1 MWCPSCSKSIKGGV
15 KDSLVQHMMSKMEC
29 WEMTR
34 AAPPP
39 SFDDIDIAQ
48 LNEAYEWEVAN
59 AGGNMGGTGMGGNNL
74 GGSSSSFGVSITDL
88 QNHLA
93 MAEDRITQLQT
104 DIIAQQQTDIN
115 ILKNRLMDLEAK
127 VTTMDRQ
134 ALVLKDQVRALRRPT
149 PY

>member
-1 MWCPSCSKSIKGGV
+1 
-15 KDSLVQHMMSKMEC
+15 MMSKMEC

-59 AGGNMGGTGMGGNNL
+59 GGGNMGGTGMGGNNL
-74 GGSSSSFGVSITDL
+74 GGSSSSVGVSITDL
-88 QNHLA
+88 QNQLA
-93 MAEDRITQLQT
+93 VAEDRITQ
-104 DIIAQQQTDIN
+104 QQADIN
-115 ILKNRLMDLEAK
+115 ILTSRLMDLEAK
-127 VTTMDRQ
+127 MTTMDRQ